1 MLRNYIKIAF
11 RNLIKQLGFTAL
23 NISGLAIGMT
33 AGFLVLLYV
42 SFELSYDSM
51 HSKSNN
57 IYRVVADIKTPSE
70 TIEAGIAAWP
80 MAPNLASEFPEIEK
94 ATRVLTTEFT
104 VVKDGTKYIEEDVI
118 AVDSSFLDI
127 FDFKLVRGE
136 KKDLLTRPHTIVI
149 SESIAKKYFNNGN
162 PVGKNLVIDG
172 DDVPLLITGVMED
185 FPENSHIQADI
196 LQSMITLTAPPSE
209 RDEQWGNYGPSHYI
223 LTSENTNS
231 EQLAAKFP
239 AFLEKKTGDEMRES
253 QMFVTLFLEP
263 FKDVY
268 LKSERGGNIT
278 GNINNVYIFSII
290 GLFILLIA
298 SINYV
303 NLSTARSVERAK
315 EVGIR
320 KVVGAAKNQ
329 LAFQFISESVIVC
342 LIAFLLAVGLTAFSL
357 PYFNELAGKMVSSG
371 VFNEPRNIL
380 YLFLI
385 ALLIG
390 LLAGIYPAIVL
401 SSFRPISVLK
411 GSYSKGNRGVLLRKS
426 LVVLQFT
433 ISIALIIG
441 TIIIYNQM
449 QFMRN
454 QDLGF
459 SKVHTLVI
467 PTEVGSN
474 QNALKNSISQI
485 PSVKGIALG
494 SSVPGS
500 GNPAAYSEIENKQGD
515 LQIANLD
522 LYFVDEDYIDILGM
536 EVVAGRGFSRDFA
549 SDSSQ
554 AMVINEKTVS
564 LLGYTTP
571 QEAIG
576 ARYQQ
581 WGSNGQVI
589 GVVKDF
595 NFRSLQQD
603 IAPLTMRLDPTSTNV
618 MSIKIQSQDISKTL
632 TSIENSWKSIMPA
645 DPFEYYFLDELFDQ
659 QYEAE
664 DDFGNLFLS
673 FALLAIFISCLGL
686 LGLAAY
692 STIQRK
698 KEIGIRKIIG
708 ASVGNIVNLLS
719 KEFIKLVGI
728 AFLISAPLAW
738 YAMHNW
744 LEDFAYKIDIEWWMF
759 LVAGLIAIAIAL
771 TTVSFQAINA
781 AIANPVKSLRTE

>member
-1 MLRNYIKIAF
+1 MLRNYFKIAL
-11 RNLIKQLGFTAL
+11 RNLYKHLGFTTL

-42 SFELSYDSM
+42 SFEYSYDKM
-51 HSKSNN
+51 HSKSDS

-70 TIEAGIAAWP
+70 TIEASIAAWP
-80 MAPNLASEFPEIEK
+80 VAPNLEREFPQILK
-94 ATRVLTTEFT
+94 STRVMNLGLTL
-104 VVKDGTKYIEEDVI
+104 VKDNKKFVEENVI
-118 AVDSSFLDI
+118 AVDSAFLEI
-127 FDFKLVRGE
+127 FDYELLKGNKNDVLNEPHRLV
-136 KKDLLTRPHTIVI
+136 L
-149 SESIAKKYFNNGN
+149 SEAIADKYFGN
-162 PVGKNLVIDG
+162 ENPIGQNLELDG
-172 DDVPLLITGVMED
+172 FEDMGVVTGVMKEI
-185 FPENSHIQADI
+185 PSNSHIQADI
-196 LQSMITLTAPPSE
+196 LMSMTTFTAPPSE
-209 RDEQWGNYGPSHYI
+209 RDEQWGNYSPSHYV
-223 LTSENTNS
+223 LTTADTKPKEL
-231 EQLAAKFP
+231 EAKFP
-239 AFLEKKTGDEMRES
+239 AFLEKRTGDQMRES

-263 FKDVY
+263 FTDVY
-268 LKSERGGNIT
+268 LRSTRGGNIT
-278 GNINNVYIFSII
+278 GNINNVYIFSLI

-298 SINYV
+298 SINFI

-320 KVVGAAKNQ
+320 KVIGAAKNQ
-329 LAFQFISESVIVC
+329 LSIQFIGESVIIC
-342 LIAFLLAVGLTAFSL
+342 LLSFLVAVGLTSLSL
-357 PYFNELAGKMVSSG
+357 PYFNELAGKTVSSG
-371 VFNEPRNIL
+371 IFEEPINIL

-385 ALLIG
+385 AVTIG

-401 SSFRPISVLK
+401 SAFKPVSVLK
-411 GSYSKGNRGVLLRKS
+411 GSFSKGSKGILLRKS
-426 LVVLQFT
+426 LVVTQFT

-449 QFMRN
+449 EYMRN

-459 SKVHTLVI
+459 NKEHTLVI
-467 PTEVGSN
+467 PTQIDNG
-474 QNALKNSISQI
+474 QDALRTSISKI
-485 PSVKGIALG
+485 PGVNGIALG

-500 GNPAAYSEIENKQGD
+500 GNPAAYSEIENQNGD
-515 LQIANLD
+515 LQVANLD
-522 LYFVDEDYIDILGM
+522 LYFVDEDYIDQLGM
-536 EVVAGRGFSRDFA
+536 KVIAGRGFSRDFA

-564 LLGYTTP
+564 LLGYSKP
-571 QEAIG
+571 EDAIG

-581 WGSNGQVI
+581 WGSNGQII

-603 IAPLTMRLDPTSTNV
+603 IAPITMRLDPSSTSV
-618 MSIKIQSQDISKTL
+618 MVVKIESSNIAQTL
-632 TSIENSWKSIMPA
+632 VSIEDSWKTIMPS
-645 DPFEYYFLDELFDQ
+645 DSFEYYFLDELFDQ

-664 DDFGNLFLS
+664 EDFGNLFLS

-708 ASVGNIVNLLS
+708 ASVGSIINLLS
-719 KEFIKLVGI
+719 KEFVKLVGI

-744 LEDFAYKIDIEWWMF
+744 LEDFAYKISIEWWMF
-759 LVAGLIAIAIAL
+759 VVAGLVAIIIAIV
-771 TTVSFQAINA
+771 TVSFQAINA
-781 AIANPVKSLRTE
+781 AIANPIKSIKTE